1 MSFADTELKVIQRLE
16 RAGRK
21 IKNPTPEQREAET
34 NRALRNLQAA
44 CGRLADKG
52 TPSAELVFSAGAALA
67 CLVHFAAAN
76 DFDLSLAFAEFERST
91 R

>member
-21 IKNPTPEQREAET
+21 IKNPTPYEAET
-34 NRALRNLQAA
+34 ESNDALRMLVVSTGLMMGTNARQVDLRHAA
-44 CGRLADKG
+44 G
-52 TPSAELVFSAGAALA
+52 SAVAA
-67 CLVHFAAAN
+67 LVHFAAAN
-76 DFDLSLAFAEFERST
+76 DFDLSLAFAESERAG